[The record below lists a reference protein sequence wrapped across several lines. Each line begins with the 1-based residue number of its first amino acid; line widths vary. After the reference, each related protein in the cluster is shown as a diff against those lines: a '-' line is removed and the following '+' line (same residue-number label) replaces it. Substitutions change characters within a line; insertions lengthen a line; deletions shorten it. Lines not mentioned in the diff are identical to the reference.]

1 MKNSDFNFIDF
12 NVKPEAKLIIK
23 SAGLNFIKEKFYTF
37 QKEPFLDKEDA
48 TSLLGTPVFDTLTF
62 YGNGTDGQITYYD
75 IANQKT
81 ITISKLRL
89 DIALVTVTK
98 NIMVV
103 KTPIAGRNGTVKQ
116 YINLGDYDVQINGV
130 FSSQIPDTRPDL
142 LIRQL
147 HDITNSTAEV
157 NVASNFLNLFGIQ
170 SLVFERCE
178 FPMNQDGRDVQHFT
192 LDTISET
199 PFSIKVQTNETST
212 TNVNSQG
219 DTFNTVIVP

>member
-1 MKNSDFNFIDF
+1 MRDSEFTFTDTNLI
-12 NVKPEAKLIIK
+12 PQAKLIIK
-23 SAGLNFIKEKFYTF
+23 SAGLNLLKEKFYTF
-37 QKEPFLDKEDA
+37 QTEPFAKPDA

-62 YGNGTDGQITYYD
+62 YGNGADGQISYYD
-75 IANQKT
+75 MAKQRT
-81 ITISKLRL
+81 INIPKMTLE
-89 DIALVTVTK
+89 IALCTVTK

-116 YINLGDYDVQINGV
+116 YINLGDYDVQIRGV
-130 FSSQIPDTRPDL
+130 FTSQTPDSRPDL

-178 FPMNQDGRDVQHFT
+178 FPMEEGGRDVLNFT
-192 LDTISET
+192 LDCVSET
-199 PFSIKVQTNETST
+199 PFAIKVRTNQTT
-212 TNVNSQG
+212 T
-219 DTFNTVIVP
+219 